1 MQPAENEAQPHE
13 SNDESNDENEANPD
27 PINQQ
32 PNVQDVDDD

>member
-1 MQPAENEAQPHE
+1 MQPAENEAQPH
-13 SNDESNDENEANPD
+13 ESNDENEANPD